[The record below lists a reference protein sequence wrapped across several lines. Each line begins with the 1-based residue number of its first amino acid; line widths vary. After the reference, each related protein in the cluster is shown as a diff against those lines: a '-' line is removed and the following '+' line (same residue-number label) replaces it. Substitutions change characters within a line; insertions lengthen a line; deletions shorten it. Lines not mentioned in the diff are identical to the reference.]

1 MECFR
6 KEPRKPSRIELVDL
20 RKAVRD
26 ALSGVREEAR
36 KQEGGVKIKTYLR
49 SVSPVQGDP
58 DEIRRMLSHVVANA
72 VDAMPGGGY
81 LYLSTEENAGYAHV
95 YVQDSRGGI
104 PPQIC
109 EGPPEPFVEA
119 EGTEKSCP
127 KLGLCRAM
135 VRRHGGEME
144 ISSGKNQG
152 TMVTLRLP
160 LAKGER
166 QEAKKPPRKKG
177 IKHARVLIIEEASI
191 IGELLMQMFKS
202 KGCRAE
208 IAATATEGIALLQKK
223 NLDLV
228 MVGADIAGMK
238 GEALARRI
246 KKIKPPLPVV
256 LIASGSRRKRGD
268 SGRPPFVDLVITK
281 PIDMSRTL
289 ERIAEL
295 LSRAK

>member
-1 MECFR
+1 MECFT
-6 KEPRKPSRIELVDL
+6 KGPRKPSRIELVDL

-26 ALSGVREEAR
+26 ALAGVREEAQKR
-36 KQEGGVKIKTYLR
+36 EGSVKIKTYLR
-49 SVSPVQGDP
+49 SVSPVEGDC
-58 DEIRRMLSHVVANA
+58 DEIRQMLSHVVATA
-72 VDAMPGGGY
+72 VEAMPGGGY

-109 EGPPEPFVEA
+109 EGRPEPFFEA
-119 EGTEKSCP
+119 EGTEKPCP
-127 KLGLCRAM
+127 GHGLCRAI
-135 VRRHGGEME
+135 VKRHGGEVE

-160 LAKGER
+160 LAKAAG
-166 QEAKKPPRKKG
+166 QGTKKPPRRKG
-177 IKHARVLIIEEASI
+177 IKHARVLIIEEAPM
-191 IGELLMQMFKS
+191 IGELLMQTFKS

-208 IAATATEGIALLQKK
+208 IVATATEGLALLQKK
-223 NLDLV
+223 SLDLV
-228 MVGADIAGMK
+228 IVGADIAGMK

-246 KKIKPPLPVV
+246 KKIKPPVPVA
-256 LIASGSRRKRGD
+256 LIARSSRRKGGD

-281 PIDMSRTL
+281 PIDVSQTL
-289 ERIAEL
+289 ERIAEV